1 MDHLNVSMDVLRR
14 LAKDPDDPGCVVL
27 AEQTINDYLRNEIE
41 ALRAALERIGK
52 AIDEEAA
59 KCRDEDWSL
68 MMGYVQA
75 CLEKLP
81 GELEEWQ
88 NTKPGSLGSGL
99 ARAFGKAPEEW
110 PDREACS

>member
-1 MDHLNVSMDVLRR
+1 MDHLNVSTDVLRR
-14 LAKDPDDPGCVVL
+14 LAKDPDDP
-27 AEQTINDYLRNEIE
+27 

-68 MMGYVQA
+68 MVGYVQA

-88 NTKPGSLGSGL
+88 K
-99 ARAFGKAPEEW
+99 
-110 PDREACS
+110 D

>member
-1 MDHLNVSMDVLRR
+1 MPSVAALAEGKALNGSPQRIYGCTAPIDERSRR
-14 LAKDPDDPGCVVL
+14 SNCVVL

-68 MMGYVQA
+68 MVGYVQA

-88 NTKPGSLGSGL
+88 K
-99 ARAFGKAPEEW
+99 
-110 PDREACS
+110 D

>member
-1 MDHLNVSMDVLRR
+1 LPR
-14 LAKDPDDPGCVVL
+14 
-27 AEQTINDYLRNEIE
+27 QIE
-41 ALRAALERIGK
+41 ALRAPLERIGK

-88 NTKPGSLGSGL
+88 K
-99 ARAFGKAPEEW
+99 
-110 PDREACS
+110 D

>member
-1 MDHLNVSMDVLRR
+1 VHAAVH
-14 LAKDPDDPGCVVL
+14 
-27 AEQTINDYLRNEIE
+27 QRNTDLVFEIT
-41 ALRAALERIGK
+41 K

-68 MMGYVQA
+68 MVGYVQA

-88 NTKPGSLGSGL
+88 K
-99 ARAFGKAPEEW
+99 
-110 PDREACS
+110 D

>member
-14 LAKDPDDPGCVVL
+14 LAKDPDDPDCVVL
-27 AEQTINDYLRNEIE
+27 AEQTINDYLQM

-88 NTKPGSLGSGL
+88 K
-99 ARAFGKAPEEW
+99 
-110 PDREACS
+110 D

>member
-1 MDHLNVSMDVLRR
+1 MDSRGLRYRELASSFVQSSDCSVSIVARPAYTGLGACYFLPRGVAKAFRR
-14 LAKDPDDPGCVVL
+14 YLPRRTLAIPADQDCQSV
-27 AEQTINDYLRNEIE
+27 
-41 ALRAALERIGK
+41 GK

-68 MMGYVQA
+68 MVGYVQA

-88 NTKPGSLGSGL
+88 K
-99 ARAFGKAPEEW
+99 
-110 PDREACS
+110 D

>member
-14 LAKDPDDPGCVVL
+14 LAKDPDDPDCVVL
-27 AEQTINDYLRNEIE
+27 AEQT
-41 ALRAALERIGK
+41 
-52 AIDEEAA
+52 IDEEAA

-68 MMGYVQA
+68 MVGYVQA

-88 NTKPGSLGSGL
+88 K
-99 ARAFGKAPEEW
+99 
-110 PDREACS
+110 D